1 MGLLRDAGVVYK
13 PVEQIDL
20 GPCSNESY
28 FKADKAPRM
37 AGFLLKIFAW
47 FLESRIIGAL
57 LLYIVKK
64 NNQVHKLVSNATLE
78 EPPMFVP
85 LHPITDCIKTD
96 LNQQEV
102 KQIDSDASP
111 PERVQ
116 QAIKCIPV
124 ASEKS
129 LDDLKS
135 SCFRRWTIADYSRAY
150 STGEIT
156 PLRVAEH
163 FINAVRESCSPPLPM
178 SFFINS
184 DAEDILRQ
192 AKEST
197 LRYERG
203 NPISALDGV
212 LIAIKDEI
220 DCYPYPTTGG
230 TKWLHKFR
238 PCTGDACCV
247 MRLRSCG
254 AILVGKTNMHE
265 LGAGVS
271 GINPHYG
278 PIRNPY
284 NPKKICG
291 GSSSGSA
298 AVVSSGLCPVALGVD
313 SGGSVRM
320 PASLCGV
327 FGFKPTFGCIP
338 HSGVLPLNWTVGTVG
353 ILAATVEDAFI
364 VLVTLC
370 VVDWTQISFLFSL
383 FSYAAISGDLPS
395 HKPTTLPSIYT
406 SHSKFGP
413 LLPFFFFDTWIL
425 PAQSA
430 ISAAELNKANIEHQ
444 WFNDCSDEI
453 RICCSNAL
461 NLLCEHYKWKT
472 VGVTIPDIE
481 SMLLAHY
488 VTISSECSTSLSS
501 HMEKLNRQM
510 QIHNNIFAMADV
522 IVAPTTGR
530 TAYSIVDDAL
540 KTGEV
545 DCINGAALI
554 RYQIAGN
561 FLGLPAVTVPVGYDK
576 AGLPIGLQFMGKPW
590 SEPTLMHV
598 AYAMQTFGFRPC
610 ASRSIESRR
619 FSMIYF
625 IRTEQR
631 RVGTSRNRGKEL
643 PSLRNGSYLKNEKSL
658 VEKLKL
664 CITSV
669 NGLIDMDMTCVSVSD
684 LVQLA

>member
-13 PVEQIDL
+13 PVEQTDL

-85 LHPITDCIKTD
+85 LHPITD
-96 LNQQEV
+96 
-102 KQIDSDASP
+102 
-111 PERVQ
+111 
-116 QAIKCIPV
+116 
-124 ASEKS
+124 KS
-129 LDDLKS
+129 LDLKS

-163 FINAVRESCSPPLPM
+163 FIDAVRESCSPPLPM

-192 AKEST
+192 ATEST

-254 AILVGKTNMHE
+254 VILVGKTNMHE

-284 NPKKICG
+284 DPKKICG

-353 ILAATVEDAFI
+353 ILAATLDDAFI
-364 VLVTLC
+364 V
-370 VVDWTQISFLFSL
+370 
-383 FSYAAISGDLPS
+383 YAAISGDLPS
-395 HKPTTLPSIYT
+395 HKPTTLPP
-406 SHSKFGP
+406 KVQFP
-413 LLPFFFFDTWIL
+413 LLNSTKP
-425 PAQSA
+425 
-430 ISAAELNKANIEHQ
+430 ISNIRFAKYGE

-461 NLLCEHYKWKT
+461 NLLCDHYKWKT

-501 HMEKLNRQM
+501 HMEKLDFAEIGWDVRVALRVCGAFHGKEYIQAQKMRNRQM

-576 AGLPIGLQFMGKPW
+576 AGLPIGLQFIGKPW

-598 AYAMQTFGFRPC
+598 AYAMQ
-610 ASRSIESRR
+610 A
-619 FSMIYF
+619 
-625 IRTEQR
+625 
-631 RVGTSRNRGKEL
+631 
-643 PSLRNGSYLKNEKSL
+643 
-658 VEKLKL
+658 L
-664 CITSV
+664 CISEYRKPKV
-669 NGLIDMDMTCVSVSD
+669 FYD
-684 LVQLA
+684 LLHKS

>member
-124 ASEKS
+124 TSEKS

-135 SCFRRWTIADYSRAY
+135 SCFWRWTIADYSRAY

-192 AKEST
+192 ATEST

-254 AILVGKTNMHE
+254 AIL
-265 LGAGVS
+265 
-271 GINPHYG
+271 
-278 PIRNPY
+278 
-284 NPKKICG
+284 
-291 GSSSGSA
+291 
-298 AVVSSGLCPVALGVD
+298 
-313 SGGSVRM
+313 
-320 PASLCGV
+320 
-327 FGFKPTFGCIP
+327 
-338 HSGVLPLNWTVGTVG
+338 
-353 ILAATVEDAFI
+353 
-364 VLVTLC
+364 
-370 VVDWTQISFLFSL
+370 
-383 FSYAAISGDLPS
+383 
-395 HKPTTLPSIYT
+395 
-406 SHSKFGP
+406 
-413 LLPFFFFDTWIL
+413 
-425 PAQSA
+425 
-430 ISAAELNKANIEHQ
+430 
-444 WFNDCSDEI
+444 
-453 RICCSNAL
+453 
-461 NLLCEHYKWKT
+461 
-472 VGVTIPDIE
+472 
-481 SMLLAHY
+481 
-488 VTISSECSTSLSS
+488 
-501 HMEKLNRQM
+501 
-510 QIHNNIFAMADV
+510 
-522 IVAPTTGR
+522 
-530 TAYSIVDDAL
+530 
-540 KTGEV
+540 
-545 DCINGAALI
+545 
-554 RYQIAGN
+554 
-561 FLGLPAVTVPVGYDK
+561 
-576 AGLPIGLQFMGKPW
+576 
-590 SEPTLMHV
+590 
-598 AYAMQTFGFRPC
+598 
-610 ASRSIESRR
+610 
-619 FSMIYF
+619 
-625 IRTEQR
+625 
-631 RVGTSRNRGKEL
+631 
-643 PSLRNGSYLKNEKSL
+643 
-658 VEKLKL
+658 
-664 CITSV
+664 
-669 NGLIDMDMTCVSVSD
+669 
-684 LVQLA
+684 

>member
-124 ASEKS
+124 TSEKS

-192 AKEST
+192 ATEST

-353 ILAATVEDAFI
+353 ILAATLEDAFI
-364 VLVTLC
+364 V
-370 VVDWTQISFLFSL
+370 
-383 FSYAAISGDLPS
+383 YAAISGDLPS
-395 HKPTTLPSIYT
+395 HKPTTLPNM
-406 SHSKFGP
+406 
-413 LLPFFFFDTWIL
+413 LL
-425 PAQSA
+425 QCS
-430 ISAAELNKANIEHQ
+430 ELTL
-444 WFNDCSDEI
+444 
-453 RICCSNAL
+453 RAL
-461 NLLCEHYKWKT
+461 QVE
-472 VGVTIPDIE
+472 GVTIPDIE

-501 HMEKLNRQM
+501 HMEKLNFAEIGWDVRVALRVCGAFHGKEYIQAQKMRNRQM

-598 AYAMQTFGFRPC
+598 AYAMQ
-610 ASRSIESRR
+610 A
-619 FSMIYF
+619 
-625 IRTEQR
+625 
-631 RVGTSRNRGKEL
+631 
-643 PSLRNGSYLKNEKSL
+643 
-658 VEKLKL
+658 L
-664 CITSV
+664 CISEYRKPKV
-669 NGLIDMDMTCVSVSD
+669 FYD
-684 LVQLA
+684 LLHKN

>member
-124 ASEKS
+124 TSEK
-129 LDDLKS
+129 LLALKS

-163 FINAVRESCSPPLPM
+163 FIDAVRESCSPPLPM

-192 AKEST
+192 ATEST

-284 NPKKICG
+284 DPKKICG

-353 ILAATVEDAFI
+353 ILAATLDDAFI
-364 VLVTLC
+364 V
-370 VVDWTQISFLFSL
+370 
-383 FSYAAISGDLPS
+383 YAAISGDLPS
-395 HKPTTLPSIYT
+395 HKATTLPTRLFLLNHRVFIRAILSSDHFCPFFSLTHGYFQP
-406 SHSKFGP
+406 KVQFP
-413 LLPFFFFDTWIL
+413 LLNSTKP
-425 PAQSA
+425 
-430 ISAAELNKANIEHQ
+430 ISNIRFAKYGE

-501 HMEKLNRQM
+501 HMEKLDFAEIGWDVRVALRVCGAFHGKEYIQAQKMRNRQM

-576 AGLPIGLQFMGKPW
+576 AGLPIGLQFIGKPW

-598 AYAMQTFGFRPC
+598 AYGMQ
-610 ASRSIESRR
+610 A
-619 FSMIYF
+619 
-625 IRTEQR
+625 
-631 RVGTSRNRGKEL
+631 
-643 PSLRNGSYLKNEKSL
+643 
-658 VEKLKL
+658 L
-664 CITSV
+664 CISEYRKPKV
-669 NGLIDMDMTCVSVSD
+669 FYD
-684 LVQLA
+684 LFHKN

>member
-28 FKADKAPRM
+28 FRVDKAPRM

-57 LLYIVKK
+57 LLHIVKK
-64 NNQVHKLVSNATLE
+64 NNQVHKLVTNATLV
-78 EPPMFVP
+78 EPPMFIP
-85 LHPITDCIKTD
+85 LHPITDNYKNDHYISQWLGYMIAGRGRLHNTE

-116 QAIKCIPV
+116 EAINCIPV
-124 ASEKS
+124 TSEKS
-129 LDDLKS
+129 LDDLKP
-135 SCFRRWTIADYSRAY
+135 SCFRRWTIADYSRTY
-150 STGEIT
+150 STGDIT

-163 FINAVRESCSPPLPM
+163 FIDAVRVSCSPPLPM
-178 SFFINS
+178 SFFINY

-192 AKEST
+192 AREST
-197 LRYERG
+197 IRYERG

-212 LIAIKDEI
+212 PIAIKDEI

-230 TKWLHKFR
+230 TKWLQKFR

-284 NPKKICG
+284 DPNKIAG
-291 GSSSGSA
+291 GSSSGSS

-327 FGFKPTFGCIP
+327 VGFKPTFGCIP

-353 ILAATVEDAFI
+353 IIAATLEDAFI
-364 VLVTLC
+364 V
-370 VVDWTQISFLFSL
+370 
-383 FSYAAISGDLPS
+383 YAAISGELHS
-395 HKPTTLPSIYT
+395 HKPTTLPPKV
-406 SHSKFGP
+406 HFP
-413 LLPFFFFDTWIL
+413 LLNSTNP
-425 PAQSA
+425 
-430 ISAAELNKANIEHQ
+430 ISNIRFAKYGENMLLRCSELAMRPIQVE
-444 WFNDCSDEI
+444 
-453 RICCSNAL
+453 
-461 NLLCEHYKWKT
+461 
-472 VGVTIPDIE
+472 GVTIPDIE

-488 VTISSECSTSLSS
+488 VTISSECCTSLSS
-501 HMEKLNRQM
+501 HMEKLDFAEIGWDVRVALRVCGAFHGKEYIKAQKMRRSLTYATPTLHFFLEVFMSDTLAQTLLGHRYRQM

-522 IVAPTTGR
+522 IVTPSTGR
-530 TAYSIVDDAL
+530 TAYSIIDDAL

-554 RYQIAGN
+554 RYQIAPN

-576 AGLPIGLQFMGKPW
+576 PVCRLAFNSSG
-590 SEPTLMHV
+590 
-598 AYAMQTFGFRPC
+598 
-610 ASRSIESRR
+610 
-619 FSMIYF
+619 
-625 IRTEQR
+625 
-631 RVGTSRNRGKEL
+631 NRGRN
-643 PSLRNGSYLKNEKSL
+643 LR
-658 VEKLKL
+658 
-664 CITSV
+664 
-669 NGLIDMDMTCVSVSD
+669 
-684 LVQLA
+684 